1 MLAKT
6 QTSPIPQVITRPL
19 IRWLA
24 VSCWVVFILLHLAL
38 LTLDMSRDYPI
49 ITTPCVGEVGFSGA
63 CRDQLAL
70 SPAEITVLE
79 SWGWSLEGYATYMF
93 SWIVIEQIIGLTVG
107 LFILWHVRASWLGLT
122 ISLLV
127 INLAGSYYGGD
138 EFGSIHPALTLP
150 ANLMMIV
157 GTFSQIAFLYLMPN
171 GRFFPRWAPIPMMGT
186 MVLFAMLNLNM
197 NSESVPNWFVAITN
211 QAFTGLLL
219 LGIGLQVY
227 RYAKISN
234 QVERQ
239 QAKWVIFGVIVF
251 ALTIF
256 LWILTFGGGI
266 PIPSGRPLLLSNLAS
281 WTLIS
286 LGGYFFPI
294 AILIA
299 ILRYRVWNIDII
311 ISRALIYGGLTLMI
325 IAIYS
330 ITVGGFSLLFQ
341 TSGNF
346 LVSLIATGLIAVVFQ
361 PLRERLQRWI
371 NRLIFGERDDPYTV
385 ISQLNQSLQA
395 TTVPQETLT
404 TIAQTIV
411 DMLKLPHVALE
422 LIDDDIQIGLASVGK
437 PVGTPLEL
445 PLTYQKENVGRLTV
459 SPRTPNDPFNPQEEK
474 LLADIAAQ
482 IGPVASATRLTM
494 ALQRS
499 RENLV
504 LAREEERRRIRRDLH
519 DGLGPTLASQTLKL
533 DSVLELMTEGDVNT
547 AGRHLKELK
556 GQTQQM
562 VADIRRLVYELR
574 PPALDELGLL
584 QALRAHFGQSTG
596 SRGQLTISI
605 GAEPEPLPEL
615 PAAIEV
621 AAYRTILEA
630 VTNVVRHAKANNCNV
645 QLSIEESN
653 AVSRLHVSVEDDGIG
668 LPEKRMSG
676 VGLISMRERA
686 EELGGRFAIKQNSA
700 GGTQITSVF
709 PFTMSHKLK
718 RINS

>member
-1 MLAKT
+1 MLAET
-6 QTSPIPQVITRPL
+6 QIQPIPQTIPRPF
-19 IRWLA
+19 IRWVA
-24 VSCWVVFILLHLAL
+24 VTCWVIFVLLHLTL
-38 LTLDMSRDYPI
+38 LTFDMVRDYPI
-49 ITTPCVGEVGFSGA
+49 IITPCIGEVGFSGT
-63 CRDQLAL
+63 CGDQLAL

-93 SWIVIEQIIGLTVG
+93 SWIVIEQIIGLSIG

-138 EFGSIHPALTLP
+138 EFGSIHPALVLP
-150 ANLMMIV
+150 STLMMVV
-157 GTFSQIAFLYLMPN
+157 GSFSQIAFLYLMPN
-171 GRFFPRWAPIPMMGT
+171 GRFSPRWAYIPMVAT
-186 MVLFAMLNLNM
+186 MVVFSVLNLNL
-197 NSESVPNWFVAITN
+197 NSTNVPDWFVTLTN
-211 QAFTGLLL
+211 QTMTGLLL

-227 RYAKISN
+227 RYVKISN

-239 QAKWVIFGVIVF
+239 QVKWVILGVIVF
-251 ALTIF
+251 ALTVF

-266 PIPSGRPLLLSNLAS
+266 PIPSGRPLLLSNIVS

-286 LGGYFFPI
+286 LGGFFFPI

-299 ILRYRVWNIDII
+299 ILRHRIWNIDII
-311 ISRALIYGGLTLMI
+311 ISRTLIYGGLTLMI
-325 IAIYS
+325 VAIYS
-330 ITVGGFSLLFQ
+330 ITVGGFALLFQ
-341 TSGNF
+341 SSGNF
-346 LVSLIATGLIAVVFQ
+346 FISLVATGIIAVIFQ
-361 PLRERLQRWI
+361 PVRERLQRWV

-395 TTVPQETLT
+395 TAVPQETLT
-404 TIAQTIV
+404 TIAQNIA
-411 DMLKLPHVALE
+411 DILKLPHVDIE
-422 LIDDDIQIGLASVGK
+422 LIDDSVQIGRASIGR

-445 PLTYQKENVGRLTV
+445 PLTYQQESVGRLTV
-459 SPRTPNDPFNPQEEK
+459 SPRTPNEPFNPQEQK

-519 DGLGPTLASQTLKL
+519 DGLGPTLAGQTLKL
-533 DSVLELMTEGDVNT
+533 DSVLELLDEKDADT
-547 AGRHLKELK
+547 ASQHVTELK

-584 QALRAHFGQSTG
+584 EALRAHFGAG
-596 SRGQLTISI
+596 SNGQLVISI
-605 GAEPEPLPEL
+605 GADPEPLPDL

-630 VTNVVRHAKANNCNV
+630 VTNVIKHAKASHCTV
-645 QLSIEESN
+645 QLVVEEISSGSN
-653 AVSRLHVSVEDDGIG
+653 LFVTVKDD
-668 LPEKRMSG
+668 G
-676 VGLISMRERA
+676 VGLPQKRKVGVGLVSMRERA
-686 EELGGRFAIKQNSA
+686 EELGGRFKIEPNRA
-700 GGTQITSVF
+700 GGTIVTTIF
-709 PFTMSHKLK
+709 PFVSSQESK
-718 RINS
+718 RRHP